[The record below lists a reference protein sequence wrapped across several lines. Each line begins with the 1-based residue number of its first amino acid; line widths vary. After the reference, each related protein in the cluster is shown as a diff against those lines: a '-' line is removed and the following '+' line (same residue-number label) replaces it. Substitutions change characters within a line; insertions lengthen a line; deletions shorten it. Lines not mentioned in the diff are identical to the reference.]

1 MSIVL
6 LVRHGRTTAN
16 ADGILAGRLP
26 GIHLDEVGRTQ
37 VAACGDRLAGVTL
50 TRIVTS
56 ELDRCRETAEA
67 VATRQAETPA
77 TEIEPGL
84 VECDYGQ
91 WQGRP
96 LKDLAGEPLWAT
108 VQRHPSA
115 AAFPGGES
123 LAAMASRAVDA
134 VRRWDTRIT
143 TEHGPHAVWAAVAH
157 GDIIKA
163 ILADALG
170 MHLDLFQRLHVDP
183 ASVSIVGYG
192 DHRPDVMAVNTVAG
206 DCSWLNRT
214 QTGDDATVGGG
225 SGHGADVAPRS

>member
-16 ADGILAGRLP
+16 AGGVLAGRSP
-26 GIHLDEVGRTQ
+26 GVHLDDTGRDQ
-37 VAACGDRLAGVTL
+37 VAACGDRLADVPL
-50 TRIVTS
+50 VRVVTS
-56 ELDRCRETAEA
+56 ELERCRETAEA
-67 VATRQAETPA
+67 VATRQKVTPR
-77 TEIEPGL
+77 TEVEPGL
-84 VECDYGQ
+84 IECDYGQ

-96 LKDLAGEPLWAT
+96 LKDLAEEPLWRT

-123 LAAMASRAVDA
+123 LAAMQSRAVEA
-134 VRRWDTRIT
+134 VRRWDALVSA
-143 TEHGPHAVWAAVAH
+143 EHGPQAVWAAVSH

-163 ILADALG
+163 VLADALG

-192 DHRPDVMAVNTVAG
+192 EHRPDVMAVNTVAG
-206 DCSWLNRT
+206 DCSWLDRPPT
-214 QTGDDATVGGG
+214 EGDAAVGGG
-225 SGHGADVAPRS
+225 AGPGSRP